1 MGVENSGKLGDLV
14 TIILSHHT
22 VRGPWSVP
30 GHPAGPWCVHARKA
44 GKFTHLGSY
53 THLDVSRVEDGQA
66 LRLVTLTLHCERAL
80 WCEHALWQPMDA
92 EGQLVA
98 HSGHRQQAHPA
109 EWSPGR
115 FRGAEVE

>member
-1 MGVENSGKLGDLV
+1 MGVENSGKLGDLA

-30 GHPAGPWCVHARKA
+30 GRPAGPWCVHA
-44 GKFTHLGSY
+44 GKLTHLGSY
-53 THLDVSRVEDGQA
+53 THLDMSRVEDGQA
-66 LRLVTLTLHCERAL
+66 LRLVTLILHCER
-80 WCEHALWQPMDA
+80 ALWQPMDA
-92 EGQLVA
+92 EGPLVA
-98 HSGHRQQAHPA
+98 HSGHGQQAHPA